1 MIFDP
6 VKENIE
12 EFQNSEKMYA
22 LVSSGEQGD
31 IGKLDKL
38 VINDKRMYI
47 HKQTSAVVFRYTQHY
62 KFKELSRHEFAAC
75 SSVAWQFLRD

>member
-22 LVSSGEQGD
+22 LVSSGEEVD
-31 IGKLDKL
+31 IGRLDKL
-38 VINDKRMYI
+38 VINDKRMYM
-47 HKQTSAVVFRYTQHY
+47 HK
-62 KFKELSRHEFAAC
+62 
-75 SSVAWQFLRD
+75 